1 MREQLGGLYA
11 ELLVSSLMAEA
22 GWNIYSPHRDI
33 GLDFIATKKAQA
45 GILIRGVQVRGGYP
59 ESRGKSPC

>member
-33 GLDFIATKKAQA
+33 GLGFIATKKAQA
-45 GILIRGVQVRGGYP
+45 GILIRGVQVRGCYP